1 MGSLKLFKRGEIWWV
16 RGTING
22 FRIRESTGTAEKS
35 IAEQYK
41 AKRTL
46 EVHKAEIH
54 GQESVVTFAAAM
66 ELYLNAGKSER
77 FLAPIFAEWGH
88 KKISEIKPGNVHDLC
103 LKLYPDSGPATHN
116 RQVITPIQA
125 IINHAAK
132 RGLCNLIKVERFKVE
147 KKIPNVGTN
156 EWLHAFII
164 NSSPHLGALAMF
176 MAHTGARISE
186 AVRLEWKDVDFDN
199 QIAILRTTK
208 TEPRVCDLPQA
219 LIIKLANLERTTD
232 RVFRY
237 ASRNSI
243 QTPWANAEK
252 RAGIAHV
259 APHDAGRR
267 FFATEM
273 MQNGVDPVTVAKAGG
288 WNSKRMVLEVYAQ
301 PSDTK
306 DAVNK
311 VFGTKLTQPHI
322 AVQNKINKSNR

>member
-66 ELYLNAGKSER
+66 EIYLNAGKSER

-88 KKISEIKPGNVHDLC
+88 KKVSEIKPGNVHDLC
-103 LKLYPDSGPATHN
+103 LKLYPNSGPATHN
-116 RQVITPIQA
+116 RQVITPVQA

-132 RGLCNLIKVERFKVE
+132 RGLCNPIKVERFKVE
-147 KKIPNVGTN
+147 KKIPRVGN
-156 EWLHAFII
+156 QQWLEAFIAHA
-164 NSSPHLGALAMF
+164 SPHLGALAMF
-176 MAHTGARISE
+176 MAYTGARISE

-199 QIAILRTTK
+199 QVAVLRKTK
-208 TEPRVCDLPQA
+208 TDPLVCTMPQP
-219 LIIKLANLERTTD
+219 LIIKLANLERTQD

-237 ASRNSI
+237 KSRNSI
-243 QTPWANAEK
+243 QTAWATAEKNAE
-252 RAGIAHV
+252 IEHIP
-259 APHDAGRR
+259 PHDMGRR
-267 FFATEM
+267 YFATAL
-273 MQNGVDPVTVAKAGG
+273 MQNGIDPVTVAKAGG
-288 WNSKRMVLEVYAQ
+288 WKSKRMVLEVYAQ

-306 DAVNK
+306 EAVQNT
-311 VFGTKLTQPHI
+311 FGTKLTQPRI
-322 AVQNKINKSNR
+322 AVQNNKSKTKR